1 VKLFA
6 LLAGAGAATALLG
19 WPRHGLLARWREA
32 RSAAARIRREDALK
46 HLLKCE
52 ANGSPATSLSLGGA
66 LGLREGE
73 AAALLRD
80 LEARGLVS
88 FAGGALAL
96 QPDGREIALHVVRA
110 HRLWERHLAEETG
123 VAEARW
129 HRLAERQEHRLTP
142 AEADALAARLGH
154 PLSDPHGD
162 AIPAP
167 GGELSAD
174 DGQPLNAI
182 ATGQPF
188 MLVHIEDEPEDV
200 YAAILRLGL
209 RPGMRGYVMGRSTAA
224 LRLWIEGR
232 EVELRPSMAQQLS
245 ARELHAVSRADLR
258 GERTLADLPPGARG
272 GVIGLSA
279 SCRGAERRRLL
290 DLGFVPGSVVE
301 ARFASPAG
309 DPTAYE
315 VRGAL
320 VALRRDQACHVRIA
334 AEGEVAA

>member
-1 VKLFA
+1 MNLLA
-6 LLAGAGAATALLG
+6 LLAVAGAACALLA
-19 WPRHGLLARWREA
+19 WPRHGLGARWR
-32 RSAAARIRREDALK
+32 RNRAAAERIRREDALK

-52 ANGSPATSLSLGGA
+52 ANGLAATSLSLGGA
-66 LGLREGE
+66 LGLREAE

-80 LEARGLVS
+80 LENRGLVS
-88 FAGGALAL
+88 FAGGRLAL
-96 QPDGREIALHVVRA
+96 QPDGRGIALHVVRA

-142 AEADALAARLGH
+142 AEADVLAARLGH

-167 GGELSAD
+167 GGGLSAD
-174 DGQPLNAI
+174 AGQPVNAI

-200 YAAILRLGL
+200 YAALLQRGL
-209 RPGMRGYVMGRSTAA
+209 RPGMRGYVMGRSPAA
-224 LRLWIEGR
+224 LRLWIEGQ

-245 ARELHAVSRADLR
+245 ARELQAVSRADLR

>member
-1 VKLFA
+1 MEYLA
-6 LLAGAGAATALLG
+6 LLAGAAAGSALLG
-19 WPRHGLLARWREA
+19 WPRHGLLARWR
-32 RSAAARIRREDALK
+32 AARDASERVRREDALK
-46 HLLKCE
+46 HLLKCD
-52 ANGSPATSLSLGGA
+52 ANRAPATALSLGGA
-66 LGLREGE
+66 LGLREAE

-88 FAGGALAL
+88 FAEGRLAL

-110 HRLWERHLAEETG
+110 HRLWERHFAEETG
-123 VAEARW
+123 ISEARW

-162 AIPAP
+162 AIPSP

-182 ATGQPF
+182 GTGQPF

-200 YAAILRLGL
+200 YADILRLGL
-209 RPGMRGYVMGRSTAA
+209 RPGMRGYVMGRSSAV

-245 ARELHAVSRADLR
+245 ARELDAVSRADLR
-258 GERTLADLPPGARG
+258 GERTLAELFPGARG

-320 VALRRDQACHVRIA
+320 VALRRDQARYVRIA
-334 AEGEVAA
+334 PEGEVAA